1 MFDSKGRNIHYLRL
15 SVTDLCNL
23 RCRYCMPDG
32 VDKLER
38 EDILTYEEFLHLAAL
53 FARCGVD
60 TVRVTGGEPLVRKGV
75 EQLVKGLKA
84 IPGIRK
90 VTMTTNAVLLEQQL
104 PALLEAGLDSVNISL
119 DTLDPA
125 LFAKITAR
133 DEFAAVQAGI
143 HAALESGIPVKLNC
157 VPQVGVNE
165 GELEALAAL
174 AQDKPLQVR
183 FIEMMP
189 IGYGA
194 AMPCISGPE
203 LLARF
208 RRRWPELAPLP
219 GAACAALGDGPAV
232 YYTVPG
238 WKGDIGFIA
247 AVHGKFCASCNRVRL
262 TSQGFLRPCLASEAG
277 CDLKALLRSGAS
289 DEELLTAIRTT
300 IWEKPQE
307 HHFEL
312 KQDIPAT
319 RGMYR
324 IGG

>member
-1 MFDSKGRNIHYLRL
+1 MFDSKGRKIHYLRL

-119 DTLDPA
+119 DTLAPA

-133 DEFAAVQAGI
+133 DAFAAVQAGI

-174 AQDKPLQVR
+174 AQEKPLQVR

-238 WKGDIGFIA
+238 L
-247 AVHGKFCASCNRVRL
+247 S
-262 TSQGFLRPCLASEAG
+262 
-277 CDLKALLRSGAS
+277 LLH
-289 DEELLTAIRTT
+289 I
-300 IWEKPQE
+300 
-307 HHFEL
+307 
-312 KQDIPAT
+312 
-319 RGMYR
+319 
-324 IGG
+324 

>member
-1 MFDSKGRNIHYLRL
+1 MYKRQ
-15 SVTDLCNL
+15 
-23 RCRYCMPDG
+23 
-32 VDKLER
+32 
-38 EDILTYEEFLHLAAL
+38 ILTYEEFMRLAAL

-277 CDLKALLRSGAS
+277 CDLKALLRSGAA

>member
-1 MFDSKGRNIHYLRL
+1 MFDRYQREIHYLRL

-32 VDKLER
+32 VEKLER
-38 EDILTYEEFLHLAAL
+38 EAVLTYEEFLRLAAL
-53 FARCGVD
+53 FAQCGID

-143 HAALESGIPVKLNC
+143 HAALESSIPVKLNC

-262 TSQGFLRPCLASEAG
+262 TSQGFLRPCLASETG
-277 CDLKALLRSGAS
+277 CDLRTLLRGGAA
-289 DEELLTAIRTT
+289 DEELLQAIRET
-300 IWEKPQE
+300 IWSKPRE
-307 HHFEL
+307 HHFG
-312 KQDIPAT
+312 DNSMPAT

>member
-1 MFDSKGRNIHYLRL
+1 MRKKELAKEVIERL
-15 SVTDLCNL
+15 KKEYPDAGCTLDYNEAWKLLVSV
-23 RCRYCMPDG
+23 R
-32 VDKLER
+32 
-38 EDILTYEEFLHLAAL
+38 LAAQCTD
-53 FARCGVD
+53 ARVNVVVQDLYKKFPDVKALAEADVDEIEEIVRAAVSLGVRK
-60 TVRVTGGEPLVRKGV
+60 VRLTGGEPLVRKGV

-90 VTMTTNAVLLEQQL
+90 VTMTTNAVLLKQQL

-174 AQDKPLQVR
+174 AEDKPLQVR

-203 LLARF
+203 LLTRF

-262 TSQGFLRPCLASEAG
+262 TSQGFLRPCLASETG
-277 CDLKALLRSGAS
+277 CDLRTLLRGAMI
-289 DEELLTAIRTT
+289 DRR
-300 IWEKPQE
+300 KQE
-307 HHFEL
+307 
-312 KQDIPAT
+312 D
-319 RGMYR
+319 
-324 IGG
+324 

>member
-38 EDILTYEEFLHLAAL
+38 EDILTYEEFLRLAAL

-90 VTMTTNAVLLEQQL
+90 VTMTTNAVLLKQQL

-203 LLARF
+203 LLTRF

-262 TSQGFLRPCLASEAG
+262 TSQGFLRPCLASETG
-277 CDLKALLRSGAS
+277 CDLRTLLRGGAA
-289 DEELLTAIRTT
+289 DEELLQAIRET
-300 IWEKPQE
+300 IWSKPRE
-307 HHFEL
+307 HHFG
-312 KQDIPAT
+312 DNSMPAT

>member
-38 EDILTYEEFLHLAAL
+38 EDILTYEEFLRLAAL

-133 DEFAAVQAGI
+133 DEFSAVQAGI

-262 TSQGFLRPCLASEAG
+262 TSQGFLRPCLASETG
-277 CDLKALLRSGAS
+277 CDLRTLLRGGAA
-289 DEELLTAIRTT
+289 DEELLQAIRET
-300 IWEKPQE
+300 IWSKPRE
-307 HHFEL
+307 HHFG
-312 KQDIPAT
+312 DNSMPAT

>member
-1 MFDSKGRNIHYLRL
+1 MFDSKGRKIHYLRL

-38 EDILTYEEFLHLAAL
+38 EDILTYEEFLRLAAL

-208 RRRWPELAPLP
+208 RRHWPELAPLP

-262 TSQGFLRPCLASEAG
+262 TSQGFLRPCLASETG
-277 CDLKALLRSGAS
+277 CDLRTLLRGGAT
-289 DEELLTAIRTT
+289 DEELLQAIRET
-300 IWEKPQE
+300 IWSKPRE
-307 HHFEL
+307 HHFG
-312 KQDIPAT
+312 DNSMPAT

>member
-38 EDILTYEEFLHLAAL
+38 EDILTYEEFLRLAAL

-119 DTLDPA
+119 DTLDSA
-125 LFAKITAR
+125 LFTKITAR

-262 TSQGFLRPCLASEAG
+262 TSQGFLRPCLASETG
-277 CDLKALLRSGAS
+277 CDLRALLRGGAA
-289 DEELLTAIRTT
+289 DEELLQAIRET
-300 IWEKPQE
+300 IWSKPRE
-307 HHFEL
+307 HHFG
-312 KQDIPAT
+312 DNSIPAT

>member
-1 MFDSKGRNIHYLRL
+1 MFDSKGRKIHYLRL

-38 EDILTYEEFLHLAAL
+38 EDILTYEEFLRLAAL

-104 PALLEAGLDSVNISL
+104 PALLEAGLDSVTISL

-133 DEFAAVQAGI
+133 DAFAAVQAGI

-174 AQDKPLQVR
+174 AQDKTLQVR

-262 TSQGFLRPCLASEAG
+262 TSQGFLRPCLASETG
-277 CDLKALLRSGAS
+277 CDLRTLLRGGAA
-289 DEELLTAIRTT
+289 DEELLQAIRET
-300 IWEKPQE
+300 IWSKPRE
-307 HHFEL
+307 HHFG
-312 KQDIPAT
+312 DNSMPAT

>member
-1 MFDSKGRNIHYLRL
+1 MFDSKGRKIHYLRL

-38 EDILTYEEFLHLAAL
+38 EDILTYEEFLRLAAL

-84 IPGIRK
+84 IPDIRK

-262 TSQGFLRPCLASEAG
+262 TSQGFLRPCLASETG
-277 CDLKALLRSGAS
+277 CDLRALLRGGAA
-289 DEELLTAIRTT
+289 DEELLQAIRET
-300 IWEKPQE
+300 IWSKPRE
-307 HHFEL
+307 HHFG
-312 KQDIPAT
+312 DNSMPAT

>member
-38 EDILTYEEFLHLAAL
+38 EDILTYEEFLRLAAL

-90 VTMTTNAVLLEQQL
+90 VTMTTNAVLLKQQL

-262 TSQGFLRPCLASEAG
+262 TSQGFLRPCLASETG
-277 CDLKALLRSGAS
+277 CDLRTLLRGGAT
-289 DEELLTAIRTT
+289 DEELLQAIRET
-300 IWEKPQE
+300 IWSKPRE
-307 HHFEL
+307 HHFG
-312 KQDIPAT
+312 DNSMPAT

>member
-1 MFDSKGRNIHYLRL
+1 MFDSKGRKIHYLRL

-38 EDILTYEEFLHLAAL
+38 EDILTYEEFLRLAAL

-262 TSQGFLRPCLASEAG
+262 TSQGFLRPCLASETG
-277 CDLKALLRSGAS
+277 CDLRALLRGGA
-289 DEELLTAIRTT
+289 DDARLRTAIRET
-300 IWEKPQE
+300 IWSKPRE
-307 HHFEL
+307 HHFE
-312 KQDIPAT
+312 DRCMPAT
-319 RGMYR
+319 RSMYR

>member
-38 EDILTYEEFLHLAAL
+38 EDILTYEEFLRLAAL

-119 DTLDPA
+119 DTLNPA

-262 TSQGFLRPCLASEAG
+262 TSQGFLRPCLASETG
-277 CDLKALLRSGAS
+277 CDLRALLRGGAA
-289 DEELLTAIRTT
+289 DEELLQAIRET
-300 IWEKPQE
+300 IWSKPRE
-307 HHFEL
+307 HHFG
-312 KQDIPAT
+312 DNSMPAT
-319 RGMYR
+319 RGGMYR
-324 IGG
+324 MGG